1 MRRFVTL
8 LTAVVAV
15 AAFSTIA
22 FAQATTAA
30 KPATATAPAAA
41 VKPAAATTPAP
52 AVKPVAATTQ
62 TPAAK
67 PVKPAKLSA
76 KGEGKYDE
84 ATKMLTVGDK
94 TFTLAPDAK
103 IMMGA
108 KAATT
113 ADLTGKNVMVTYTVV
128 DGKNVASKVT
138 IAAAKPAAKAAAPK
152 K

>member
-1 MRRFVTL
+1 MRRFVTI

-15 AAFSTIA
+15 AAFNTMA

-30 KPATATAPAAA
+30 KPAAAT
-41 VKPAAATTPAP
+41 KPAAAAKP
-52 AVKPVAATTQ
+52 AVATTQ
-62 TPAAK
+62 APAAK
-67 PVKPAKLSA
+67 PAATAKSAKLSV

-84 ATKMLTVGDK
+84 ATKELTVGDK
-94 TFTLAPDAK
+94 VFTLAPEAK
-103 IMMGA
+103 ITMGA

-113 ADLTGKNVMVTYTVV
+113 ADLTGKHVMVTYTVV

-138 IAAAKPAAKAAAPK
+138 IAAAKPAKVAAPK

>member
-1 MRRFVTL
+1 MRRFVTI

-15 AAFSTIA
+15 AAFSTMA

-30 KPATATAPAAA
+30 KPATATKPAAA
-41 VKPAAATTPAP
+41 VQP
-52 AVKPVAATTQ
+52 AVATTQ
-62 TPAAK
+62 APAAK
-67 PVKPAKLSA
+67 PAKPAKLSV

-84 ATKMLTVGDK
+84 ATKVLTVGDK

-128 DGKNVASKVT
+128 DGNNVASKVT
-138 IAAAKPAAKAAAPK
+138 IATAKPAKVAAPK

>member
-1 MRRFVTL
+1 MRRFATVL
-8 LTAVVAV
+8 VAIVAV
-15 AAFSTIA
+15 AAFSSMV

-30 KPATATAPAAA
+30 KTAVATKPAATAKPVVAQAQTAKPM
-41 VKPAAATTPAP
+41 VKPAA
-52 AVKPVAATTQ
+52 KM
-62 TPAAK
+62 
-67 PVKPAKLSA
+67 SA
-76 KGEGKYDE
+76 KGEAKFDE
-84 ATKMLTVGDK
+84 AAKTLTVGDK
-94 TFTLAPDAK
+94 TFTLAADAK

-138 IAAAKPAAKAAAPK
+138 IAAAAKPAKVKEPVK